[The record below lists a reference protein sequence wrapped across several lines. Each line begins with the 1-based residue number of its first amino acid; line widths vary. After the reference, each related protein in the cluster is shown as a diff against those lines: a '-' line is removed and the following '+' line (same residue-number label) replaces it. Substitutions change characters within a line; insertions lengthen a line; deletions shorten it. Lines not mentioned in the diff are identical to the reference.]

1 MTRRE
6 RETAVERESSVANAL
21 TDRDVAEYL
30 GIHPDF
36 FEKHPKVLR
45 DLELHHRPGRA
56 AVSLVQRQ
64 VAMLRKQN
72 EDLHAQLKELVAV
85 ARDNHELV
93 EKIHQLAVSMLAEAD
108 SEQRMQALRTRLNA
122 DFRIEH
128 AVLIMFTAPFAVP
141 AQDEFLKVVDRRA
154 PRLKSFASFLEA
166 NEALC
171 VRLSPVQR
179 RFAFGESGAE
189 LKSAALVPLG
199 RHAELGF
206 IVVGSRDPDYFHP
219 GKRTDYLRRLG
230 EVVSVALIAD
240 RGASAAK
247 SGPKAS
253 GS

>member
-6 RETAVERESSVANAL
+6 REPAVERESSVAKAL
-21 TDRDVAEYL
+21 SDRDVAEFL
-30 GIHPDF
+30 RAHPEF
-36 FEKHPKVLR
+36 FEDHPNVLR

-64 VAMLRKQN
+64 VATLRKQN
-72 EDLHAQLKELVAV
+72 EELHAQLKELVAV

-93 EKIHQLAVSMLAEAD
+93 EKIHQLAVSMLAEAG

-128 AVLIMFTAPFAVP
+128 AVLILFTAPFAVP
-141 AQDEFLKVVDRRA
+141 AHDEFLKVVDRRA
-154 PRLKSFASFLEA
+154 PRLKSFASFLKA
-166 NEALC
+166 NEAIC
-171 VRLSPVQR
+171 VRLSPAQR

-189 LKSAALVPLG
+189 IESAALVPLG
-199 RHAELGF
+199 RRAEVGF

-240 RGASAAK
+240 HGALAAK
-247 SGPKAS
+247 SGPRAS